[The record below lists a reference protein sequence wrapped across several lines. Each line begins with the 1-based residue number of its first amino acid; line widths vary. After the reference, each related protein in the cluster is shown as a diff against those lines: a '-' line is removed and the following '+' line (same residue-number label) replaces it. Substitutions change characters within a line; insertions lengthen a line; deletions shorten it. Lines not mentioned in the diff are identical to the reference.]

1 MHRPFIRASREAIPS
16 FPSVRRFV
24 PVATAACLVLALAAC
39 RDDKPAGPAPA
50 AAPETAPAAAVPPP
64 APVDLKDV
72 IQTDPRYIVGIT
84 FPPKATRYPGLAAEL
99 RGYADRARDELM
111 KALAEVP
118 ADQQRNPYDLS
129 LNFNELADTP
139 LVYAVAAEGVRYTG
153 GAHGE
158 PLVARFVWLPGQQR
172 MLTAD
177 GLLADPRGWGAVSDY
192 AREQLHA
199 ALSQRIDAD
208 ELPATERAELM
219 KTSGEMIDAGTT
231 PTPAS
236 FAAFEPLLSADGAH
250 IVGLRFVFPPYQVGP
265 YVDGVRTVDV
275 PASVLMPYLAPEA
288 RGLFAIEAPR
298 PAAPT
303 AGAPTATPAS
313 VPTKP

>member
-1 MHRPFIRASREAIPS
+1 MHRTHTRASREAIPS
-16 FPSVRRFV
+16 SPSTVVVRRCI
-24 PVATAACLVLALAAC
+24 PVATAALLALALAAC
-39 RDDKPAGPAPA
+39 RDDKPDAPAPA
-50 AAPETAPAAAVPPP
+50 ASAGAAPVAIAPP
-64 APVDLKDV
+64 APAVDLKDV

-84 FPPKATRYPGLAAEL
+84 FPPKAARYPGLAAEL

-111 KALAEVP
+111 KAIAEVP

-129 LNFNELADTP
+129 LNFNELADTA

-177 GLLADPRGWGAVSDY
+177 TLLADPRGWRAVSDY

-236 FAAFEPLLSADGAH
+236 FAAFEPMLSADGAH

-265 YVDGVRTVDV
+265 YVDGVRTVEV

-298 PAAPT
+298 PA
-303 AGAPTATPAS
+303 TPAVS
-313 VPTKP
+313 ATAPVKP